1 MVQKKPINWVA
12 IKKRYLQG
20 EPPVKIA
27 EDYETDAKAIRNK
40 AYRERWISQKE
51 TIQDNIVSEVEDD
64 LKALCSATIKVHRK
78 FMERML
84 TKGQDGQDMIK
95 ALEHPFLT
103 DGEKVNS
110 LFQTAMNNSVKV
122 YLAAIKAQDDDPEEA
137 NPAGNVHHTNYQRS
151 FSNSSS
157 IRNYASKPIPGLQM
171 ASGDSGQAERED
183 DNGN

>member
-1 MVQKKPINWVA
+1 MVQKKPINWAA

-20 EPPVKIA
+20 EKPKDIA
-27 EDYETDAKAIRNK
+27 EAYGLTAKQVSDKANK
-40 AYRERWISQKE
+40 ESWTRKKAEICEKIE
-51 TIQDNIVSEVEDD
+51 IEVEDD
-64 LKALCSATIKVHRK
+64 LKALCSATIKVHRN